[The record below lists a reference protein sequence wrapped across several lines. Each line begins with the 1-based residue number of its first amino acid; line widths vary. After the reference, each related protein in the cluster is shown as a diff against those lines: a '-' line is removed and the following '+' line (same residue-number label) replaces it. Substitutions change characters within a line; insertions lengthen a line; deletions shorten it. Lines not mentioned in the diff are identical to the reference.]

1 MEFEEQIWGPGID
14 QYSRNFNLRPREALE
29 GEDQTSGN
37 SELPLL
43 PDLELLLYSQP
54 FDPGNDDDDA
64 TEQSLTRATRIVRNY
79 MAQSRRKV
87 FDTYYGFLCIRHLMQ
102 LLCLSVLRE
111 TDDLGFLDS
120 LSVNVSWVTLSQAI
134 SVRALQKA
142 NDTLALDSSLA
153 GLYKTLPFSG
163 FGRDDSGAERDGL
176 FLSRIL
182 WADRATF
189 LRLSILG
196 LLPGLSVFLLALLRI
211 TPAKSEKN
219 LKHQQCVFV
228 QDLSLRHYL
237 VGSKLDRSVLQH
249 AAMIRGDRKSDWMS
263 MNRVVD
269 QDDSRRI
276 ANAYTALLQVS
287 QRDVSNAKLLSVE
300 VIGRLGLFVLTTVR
314 SPTPI
319 APLQLTALMCTS
331 IEFFWLLL
339 EHRPR
344 ISVLDWD
351 DIMYYASCI
360 IALIRSLEK
369 RRIRTDEDK
378 VAFSKALGDA
388 DIHSLVGRTLL
399 LVTLEGRMGSRPGG
413 YVDLWGDFLSTALL
427 ISQSVAYSSQ
437 FTPEHILLARYAW
450 LKVWEQIEVF
460 WGLSASDVDQD
471 PKVRQRVADMYRI
484 WEEIRLVLDD
494 ETGLPRK
501 CAYPRCF
508 RPVATKRLL
517 GARWACK
524 QCDDVAYCD
533 RICQRA

>member
-1 MEFEEQIWGPGID
+1 
-14 QYSRNFNLRPREALE
+14 
-29 GEDQTSGN
+29 
-37 SELPLL
+37 
-43 PDLELLLYSQP
+43 
-54 FDPGNDDDDA
+54 
-64 TEQSLTRATRIVRNY
+64 
-79 MAQSRRKV
+79 
-87 FDTYYGFLCIRHLMQ
+87 
-102 LLCLSVLRE
+102 
-111 TDDLGFLDS
+111 
-120 LSVNVSWVTLSQAI
+120 
-134 SVRALQKA
+134 
-142 NDTLALDSSLA
+142 
-153 GLYKTLPFSG
+153 
-163 FGRDDSGAERDGL
+163 
-176 FLSRIL
+176 
-182 WADRATF
+182 
-189 LRLSILG
+189 
-196 LLPGLSVFLLALLRI
+196 
-211 TPAKSEKN
+211 
-219 LKHQQCVFV
+219 
-228 QDLSLRHYL
+228 
-237 VGSKLDRSVLQH
+237 
-249 AAMIRGDRKSDWMS
+249 MIRGDRKSDWMS

-269 QDDSRRI
+269 QADSRRI

-378 VAFSKALGDA
+378 AAFSKALGDA

-399 LVTLEGRMGSRPGG
+399 LVTLEVRMGSRPGG
-413 YVDLWGDFLSTALL
+413 YVDLWGDFLSTTLL
-427 ISQSVAYSSQ
+427 ISQSVAYSSR
-437 FTPEHILLARYAW
+437 FAPEHIPLAKNEW

-471 PKVRQRVADMYRI
+471 PKVRQRVADMYRT
-484 WEEIRLVLDD
+484 WEEISLVLDD
-494 ETGLPRK
+494 ETGSPRK

-524 QCDDVAYCD
+524 QCGDVAYCD